1 MILLHLLHLLQL
13 LTATSAAGS
22 NTTGDPVLTD
32 GGCPWNSF
40 TDCPAWFLRNSKGD
54 CECGS
59 HLRGVIK
66 CDEVNQVA
74 HILAGFCM
82 SVDNSTNEL

>member
-1 MILLHLLHLLQL
+1 MLHLLHLLLL
-13 LTATSAAGS
+13 LTGASAAGS

-32 GGCPWNSF
+32 GGCP
-40 TDCPAWFLRNSKGD
+40 AWFLRNSNGD

-66 CDEVNQVA
+66 CDGMNEVA
-74 HILAGFCM
+74 LILAGYCM